1 MFYSLTVFVLQVL
14 NMQSGSITLEPDID
28 KIPRRPHTKT
38 YTYGELRTATTGLDI
53 THMFIVFDIPPSLE
67 NIAPHLKQLKLKGIK
82 STDQLER

>member
-1 MFYSLTVFVLQVL
+1 
-14 NMQSGSITLEPDID
+14 MQSGSITLEPDID

-67 NIAPHLKQLKLKGIK
+67 NIAPRDGAINKKCTHLHFLCDLQFGNVYGVCENVPI
-82 STDQLER
+82 